1 MKITR
6 KETPPEYGFTEKQL
20 NDQYVEMLAYRAV
33 RDYRTRL
40 SMYDGCK
47 FYGLRYIVEKKSG
60 KEDCVA
66 SYSFESVQAAI
77 EWYKRGFSMS
87 ITECYYI
94 KILCVRHDFRTTFIK
109 CDNSLFI
116 VTVLESEAIER

>member
-6 KETPPEYGFTEKQL
+6 KQAPPEYEFTEKQL
-20 NDQYVEMLAYRAV
+20 NDQYAEMLAYRAV
-33 RDYRTRL
+33 RGYLTKLPIYR
-40 SMYDGCK
+40 GCK

-60 KEDCVA
+60 KEICVA
-66 SYSFESVQAAI
+66 SHSFESVQAAI
-77 EWYKRGFSMS
+77 EWYKRDFSMS

-94 KILCVRHDFRTTFIK
+94 KILCVRHDVISTFIK
-109 CDNSLFI
+109 GDNPFI